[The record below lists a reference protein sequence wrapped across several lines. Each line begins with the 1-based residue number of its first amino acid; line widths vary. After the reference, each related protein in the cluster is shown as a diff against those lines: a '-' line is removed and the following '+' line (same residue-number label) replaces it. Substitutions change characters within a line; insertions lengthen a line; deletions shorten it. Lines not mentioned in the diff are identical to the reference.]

1 MMALKMRLR
10 SEGPLGNLANSMCQE
25 PFRSS
30 ENYISRMS
38 KDAEFADAV
47 FLQMAAASL
56 GHDIILLHVHADT
69 CANGMYLW
77 LPGGPYG
84 EGRSSGTMPIFLA
97 FFEESKFPA
106 GHYQAMEPL
115 CNGPVLKDLLNQ
127 QLGVLD
133 VARMLQLPD
142 GSNIFGLPFN
152 IYFMLVII

>member
-1 MMALKMRLR
+1 
-10 SEGPLGNLANSMCQE
+10 
-25 PFRSS
+25 
-30 ENYISRMS
+30 
-38 KDAEFADAV
+38 
-47 FLQMAAASL
+47 
-56 GHDIILLHVHADT
+56 
-69 CANGMYLW
+69 
-77 LPGGPYG
+77 
-84 EGRSSGTMPIFLA
+84 MPIFLA